1 MAVNFIV
8 GGNMGRLDMVQVTDQ
23 LYHVML
29 YRVHLATEV
38 VKLVM
43 CRSRIQYG

>member
-29 YRVHLATEV
+29 YIFIAEGVDL
-38 VKLVM
+38 
-43 CRSRIQYG
+43 